1 MPEEEEPMIPEL
13 SPGAWALLVRM
24 GRERRKERSTT
35 TSPALAPAYSELV
48 GHGLVRARRITPEG
62 ETFLAA
68 HPLRAFA
75 ARRPRL
81 ARLLGGA
88 LRKR

>member
-1 MPEEEEPMIPEL
+1 MD
-13 SPGAWALLVRM
+13 
-24 GRERRKERSTT
+24 REKERSTT
-35 TSPALAPAYSELV
+35 TSAALAAAYSELV
-48 GHGLVRARRITPEG
+48 GRGLVRARRITPEG

-81 ARLLGGA
+81 ARLLGGT
-88 LRKR
+88 LRRR

>member
-1 MPEEEEPMIPEL
+1 
-13 SPGAWALLVRM
+13 M
-24 GRERRKERSTT
+24 GREKWKERSTT
-35 TSPALAPAYSELV
+35 TSPAFAPVYSELV

-62 ETFLAA
+62 ETLLAA

-81 ARLLGGA
+81 AGLLESA
-88 LRKR
+88 FRKR